1 MERKSLY
8 CCMFCGKNVYLSREE
23 RKQINVV
30 ICPECQE
37 KQNSTD
43 VGGDLNEIISN
54 ISQIVSSAISGIS
67 QYKSKDKNNQNEDI
81 DN

>member
-1 MERKSLY
+1 M
-8 CCMFCGKNVYLSREE
+8 CCGKNVYLSREE

-43 VGGDLNEIISN
+43 VGGDLSEIISN
-54 ISQIVSSAISGIS
+54 ISQIISSAISGIS
-67 QYKSKDKNNQNEDI
+67 QYKSKDKNNQNEDV